1 MAPSQRVAL
10 NARGGHARTGEAQ
23 PFYDLRVAHPVRL
36 TVVSSQAEA
45 DIVCSLLRANG
56 IACADRPADISGEVM
71 GFGSWTEVLVAEAD
85 VPAAQELLEATP
97 PE

>member
-1 MAPSQRVAL
+1 MADPFRA
-10 NARGGHARTGEAQ
+10 AGAP
-23 PFYDLRVAHPVRL
+23 PFYDLPVPEPVRL

-71 GFGSWTEVLVAEAD
+71 GFGGWTEVLVAEED
-85 VPAAQELLEATP
+85 LPAARELVEAAEP
-97 PE
+97 PD